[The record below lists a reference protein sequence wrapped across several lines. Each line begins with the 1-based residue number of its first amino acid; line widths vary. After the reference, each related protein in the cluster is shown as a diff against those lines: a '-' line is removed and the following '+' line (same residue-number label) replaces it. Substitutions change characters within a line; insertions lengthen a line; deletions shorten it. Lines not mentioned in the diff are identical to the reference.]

1 MLALGGSGLVSV
13 ASNVIP
19 GQMARM
25 VGAALKDDWAGARR
39 INRQFFRL
47 MQAHF
52 WEASPAPVKAV
63 LSMLGRGE
71 DVLRLPM
78 VPVSAATRR
87 RLECIVSELGMLVGV
102 PETGEDLRMS

>member
-1 MLALGGSGLVSV
+1 
-13 ASNVIP
+13 
-19 GQMARM
+19 M
-25 VGAALKDDWAGARR
+25 VRAALENDYPAARR

-63 LSMLGRGE
+63 LSMIGKGE

-78 VPVSAATRR
+78 VPVSGETRR
-87 RLECIVSELGMLVGV
+87 KLERLVGELGLLVGL
-102 PETGEDLRMS
+102 PSSSDDLRMF

>member
-1 MLALGGSGLVSV
+1 M
-13 ASNVIP
+13 ID
-19 GQMARM
+19 
-25 VGAALKDDWAGARR
+25 AALENEWTTARR

-63 LSMLGRGE
+63 LAMLGRGE

-87 RLECIVSELGMLVGV
+87 KLETMVGELGLLASVASN
-102 PETGEDLRMS
+102 GENLRMY

>member
-1 MLALGGSGLVSV
+1 M
-13 ASNVIP
+13 
-19 GQMARM
+19 
-25 VGAALKDDWAGARR
+25 DARR

-63 LSMLGRGE
+63 LQMLGRAE

-78 VPVSAATRR
+78 VPRIGRDA
-87 RLECIVSELGMLVGV
+87 
-102 PETGEDLRMS
+102 PEAGAHGW